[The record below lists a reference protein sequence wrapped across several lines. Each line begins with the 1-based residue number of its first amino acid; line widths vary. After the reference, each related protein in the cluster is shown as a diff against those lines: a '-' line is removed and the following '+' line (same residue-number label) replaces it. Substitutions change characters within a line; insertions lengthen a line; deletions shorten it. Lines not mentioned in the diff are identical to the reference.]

1 MSFALIIIH
10 LQGETVVAA
19 AVAVAN
25 TRVRCLSFENE
36 EMRKSLAR
44 ARDFH
49 SDSAAAIAS
58 TDFKMMTLEAAGA
71 WRTLGCSNCCCC
83 CCFCIDA
90 EIHWGITI
98 FLLLLF
104 HLSSFLLVCVWV
116 GALHQQQPAGEL
128 NDEEEEEEGES

>member
-10 LQGETVVAA
+10 LQGETVVVAAAA
-19 AVAVAN
+19 AVAD

-44 ARDFH
+44 ARDSH
-49 SDSAAAIAS
+49 SDGAAAIAS

-71 WRTLGCSNCCCC
+71 WRTLGCSSCCCC
-83 CCFCIDA
+83 CIDA

-116 GALHQQQPAGEL
+116 GALHQQQQQQQPAGEL
-128 NDEEEEEEGES
+128 NDEE